1 MPTRTS
7 RPRIAAAA
15 ALHRRTG
22 DPAFAG
28 WQSTGED
35 FVEEYLIDLHGGSWH
50 HELDA
55 ANAPASTVWHGKPDV
70 YHAYQAL
77 LLAELPLAPVA
88 AVLLRDGGDAGRP
101 GR

>member
-1 MPTRTS
+1 MHWVHAEAL
-7 RPRIAAAA
+7 AAAA

-22 DPAFAG
+22 DRAYSG
-28 WQSTGED
+28 WQQTFED
-35 FVEEYLIDLHGGSWH
+35 YAETYLLDLDHGSWH

-55 ANAPASTVWHGKPDV
+55 DNEPAATTWHGKPDV

-77 LLAELPLAPVA
+77 LLTELPLAPVA
-88 AVLLRDGGDAGRP
+88 AVLLRERRDAGRP